1 MKASALA
8 LAACLAVPAASFAQ
22 ENTSLAEQ
30 AEKTKKD
37 REKKKDSQPSGPA
50 KLYTNDDLRTAHGNV
65 IVLGGAPASSVA
77 APAAGASASVP
88 ASREPTEEELRA
100 QKRADLQAQLDAQL
114 DLVKRLRESVNEIQT
129 ELNDLSNYMYGGR
142 RFYLRQTLEGR
153 QKQIAEA
160 EQAISDLD
168 EQARRAGV
176 SLSRP

>member
-1 MKASALA
+1 MRASALA

-65 IVLGGAPASSVA
+65 IVLGGAASSA
-77 APAAGASASVP
+77 ATPAAGASPSVP
-88 ASREPTEEELRA
+88 ASKEPTEEELRA